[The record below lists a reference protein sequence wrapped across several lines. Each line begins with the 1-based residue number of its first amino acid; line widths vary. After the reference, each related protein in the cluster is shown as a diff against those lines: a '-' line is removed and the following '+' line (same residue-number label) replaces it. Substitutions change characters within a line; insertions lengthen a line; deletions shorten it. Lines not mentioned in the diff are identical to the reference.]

1 MFRIKI
7 WDHCRYV
14 REKAAPYPEMLRHL
28 QICAAAGIDTSI
40 IYLPEVISL
49 PAYCQAAA
57 KAGLKV
63 EARIFPAWQNPA
75 PVLRTLPDEKWTE
88 MQERFGITLR
98 GYASIIP
105 TIKPISSSKPTG
117 SVKIFWQLSA
127 ISLDFIRN
135 DNAVLLLDY
144 PCECSAGNCANII
157 LAKSIDSCGSCRA
170 AVLYKE
176 LEIRCSMVQK
186 LVEGV
191 KKICSQ
197 HGLDLTMAARAN
209 YLNEPDITVAPVW
222 GLGPAVIE
230 GQDWVDWVERGL
242 IDAVYPMNYHTD
254 EALFTRLLHDHCRL
268 LHPNKN
274 KLFSGIGVSSSMGEL
289 SPAALEK
296 HLLLVKEQ
304 GLPGAVLFN
313 KSNIYSPEHED
324 HRMIAELTLFYDRF
338 CFVRSFKRNFA
349 RRVLSVKAATYK
361 ISALPCFPWTK

>member
-98 GYASIIP
+98 GACLNHPDNQANFLEQADRLCQEFS
-105 TIKPISSSKPTG
+105 G
-117 SVKIFWQLSA
+117 QLSA

-144 PCECSAGNCANII
+144 PCECSA
-157 LAKSIDSCGSCRA
+157 CRQLRQHYFGKEVLTA
-170 AVLYKE
+170 AEAAEPAVLYKE

-313 KSNIYSPEHED
+313 KSNIYSPEQLKII
-324 HRMIAELTLFYDRF
+324 RKMIA
-338 CFVRSFKRNFA
+338 
-349 RRVLSVKAATYK
+349 
-361 ISALPCFPWTK
+361 